1 MKWYDD
7 DELFTELQLGV
18 EIMAIIVRVKVY
30 KKCLP
35 QMCPVGPVVWSED
48 AIVCITPPDWITPT
62 PWCDTI
68 IYKLS
73 DICITVNLYP
83 GGSGGSGS
91 ELQINLILSVSN
103 KKQGAGHTGPASSA
117 PHNSHI
123 KKVWKV
129 SNFVFK
135 VKS

>member
-1 MKWYDD
+1 
-7 DELFTELQLGV
+7 
-18 EIMAIIVRVKVY
+18 
-30 KKCLP
+30 
-35 QMCPVGPVVWSED
+35 MCPVGPLVWSED
-48 AIVCITPPDWITPT
+48 AIVCITLPWLDHTIT
-62 PWCDTI
+62 PWCETT

-103 KKQGAGHTGPASSA
+103 KKQGAGNTGPASTA